1 MQGFEFLQ
9 RLELAGNPVSE
20 PPSGP
25 GGGPPKARGANAY
38 RDEVVLMSAS
48 LVSLDG
54 KEITMQQRRFLQDR
68 EMMRRRRKPKAKG
81 GKPGPGPG
89 QGKQFGGAA
98 AGGGGGA
105 PSGGGGTG
113 QPMAPAEG
121 KANAGAPGLSVGLAI

>member
-38 RDEVVLMSAS
+38 RDEVVLMSSS

-68 EMMRRRRKPKAKG
+68 EMMRRRRKPKAKA

-105 PSGGGGTG
+105 PSGGGGMG

-121 KANAGAPGLSVGLAI
+121 KANGAPGLSVGLAI